1 MTGRGQTG
9 RMRTV
14 LMVLFDQVQSLDVT
28 GPLEVF
34 TGANT
39 WRGGRGDGPAYD
51 IRTASLGGRP
61 VRTSS
66 GLRVTPDEDL
76 REVRLSRPGLL
87 IVPGGEGSRRPDPE
101 LTGWLRAHGRQADR
115 LVSVCT
121 GAFLLAEAGLLDG
134 RRVTT
139 HWAYCASLAAR
150 YPQVSVEE
158 DPIFVRDGNVATSAG
173 VTAGID
179 LALALV
185 EDDLGRDAA
194 LDIARHL
201 VVFLR
206 RPGNQAQFSAQL
218 AGQLAN
224 REPLREVQ
232 RWIADH
238 PAADLSV
245 ETLARQASLSPRQ
258 FARAFAAEVGM
269 PPGRY
274 VDRVRLETARRR
286 LEDTADGVEQTARSC
301 GYGTPEAMRRAF
313 VRALGVSPGEYRR
326 RFRAAIALIITT
338 KESQCRSPS
347 CSSTG
352 SPCLDAIGPYQVLSG
367 LPGAEVSFVAER
379 PGPIRDEEGS
389 LVVSAPAGL
398 ADVPRP
404 DIVVVPGGPG
414 QNDQM
419 QDGPVHEWLR
429 AADQA
434 TTWTTS
440 VCTGSLILAAAGLLA
455 GRRATTHWLALDE
468 LGQLGATPV
477 TDRVVFDGKYV
488 TAAGVS
494 SGIDMG
500 LTLAGR
506 IAGDQVAQAI
516 QLMIEYDPQ
525 PPYDAGSPDR
535 APAEIVARPARPQPL
550 PADRPPG

>member
-1 MTGRGQTG
+1 
-9 RMRTV
+9 MRTV
-14 LMVLFDQVQSLDVT
+14 LIVLFDEVQSLDVT
-28 GPLEVF
+28 GPIEVF

-39 WRGGRGDGPAYD
+39 WRAHHGGGPGYD
-51 IRTASLGGRP
+51 IRTASLGGRT

-76 REVRLSRPGLL
+76 RHAGTDRLDLL
-87 IVPGGEGSRRPDPE
+87 IVPGGEGSRRPAPE
-101 LTGWLRAHGRQADR
+101 LVAWLRAHARRAGR

-139 HWAYCASLAAR
+139 HWAYCAALATK
-150 YPQVSVEE
+150 YPAISVEE
-158 DPIFVRDGNVATSAG
+158 DPIFVRDGRVATSAG

-185 EDDLGRDAA
+185 EDDLGRVAA

-224 REPLREVQ
+224 REPLRDVQ

-245 ETLARQASLSPRQ
+245 EALASQASLSPRQ

-286 LEDTADGVEQTARSC
+286 LEDTADGVEQTARAC

-313 VRALGVSPGEYRR
+313 IRALGVSPGEYRR
-326 RFRAAIALIITT
+326 RFRPT
-338 KESQCRSPS
+338 
-347 CSSTG
+347 
-352 SPCLDAIGPYQVLSG
+352 
-367 LPGAEVSFVAER
+367 
-379 PGPIRDEEGS
+379 
-389 LVVSAPAGL
+389 
-398 ADVPRP
+398 
-404 DIVVVPGGPG
+404 
-414 QNDQM
+414 
-419 QDGPVHEWLR
+419 
-429 AADQA
+429 
-434 TTWTTS
+434 
-440 VCTGSLILAAAGLLA
+440 
-455 GRRATTHWLALDE
+455 
-468 LGQLGATPV
+468 V
-477 TDRVVFDGKYV
+477 TQ
-488 TAAGVS
+488 S
-494 SGIDMG
+494 
-500 LTLAGR
+500 
-506 IAGDQVAQAI
+506 
-516 QLMIEYDPQ
+516 
-525 PPYDAGSPDR
+525 
-535 APAEIVARPARPQPL
+535 
-550 PADRPPG
+550 